1 MKNLT
6 HARNEYQKTS
16 IKQQVVQI
24 LFNPQT
30 RKFKIGQ
37 SLVLSTSGF
46 KQWKAKKTHP
56 PPTLNTNLAGGDGGI
71 ASWSLLVEKDKD
83 FWKFENYSSVLQT
96 SKQ

>member
-1 MKNLT
+1 M
-6 HARNEYQKTS
+6 
-16 IKQQVVQI
+16 QI
-24 LFNPQT
+24 FVNPQT

-46 KQWKAKKTHP
+46 KQWKSKKTHT
-56 PPTLNTNLAGGDGGI
+56 PPTLNTHLAGGDGGI
-71 ASWSLLVEKDKD
+71 ASWPLQFEKDKD